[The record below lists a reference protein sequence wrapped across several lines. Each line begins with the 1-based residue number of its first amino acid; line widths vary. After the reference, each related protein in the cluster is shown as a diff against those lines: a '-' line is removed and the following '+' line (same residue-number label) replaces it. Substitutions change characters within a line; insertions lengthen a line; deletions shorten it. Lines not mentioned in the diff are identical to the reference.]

1 MFSLVRE
8 GSTFW
13 RSYEGWSV
21 CVYITHHMKLL
32 QFRQI
37 LIFYVLNFL
46 TSMSSIFRFMFV
58 IVYIFLLS
66 LLSCFNSFF
75 FILFF
80 FLSMTFHQ
88 TASILQYDHTLHI
101 IISPMLHS
109 YSSSSS
115 DLFIF
120 FMLLFS
126 GCFKFKESICPLY
139 LT

>member
-1 MFSLVRE
+1 
-8 GSTFW
+8 
-13 RSYEGWSV
+13 
-21 CVYITHHMKLL
+21 MKLL

-46 TSMSSIFRFMFV
+46 TLMSSIFRFIFV

-66 LLSCFNSFF
+66 LLSCFHSFF

-101 IISPMLHS
+101 IISPMFIYIFLHRLTYLFFLC
-109 YSSSSS
+109 YSFQDALSSRKAFVRYISHEVRTPLNIGKNNPDHYIS
-115 DLFIF
+115 IF
-120 FMLLFS
+120 FTF
-126 GCFKFKESICPLY
+126 
-139 LT
+139 